1 MAAHVPALL
10 HLGCA
15 CLSLL
20 SIWHDNTGMRAAPS
34 HDGHLWWLT
43 GHVNG
48 LSLYQRELNDA
59 VCHHSPM
66 LSCSLVVN
74 EWSLG
79 KYGARRFQKW
89 GLRITWGPLRV
100 TVRPQALK
108 VIYFVWHSSTALS
121 DRLKNYVCESIQ
133 VIPVL
138 SRFTLGLFTICQVV
152 FDLYDFFF
160 FACLSTRFPILSI
173 AAPTD
178 STGWQETWPVIA
190 VSFRAAREN

>member
-10 HLGCA
+10 YLGCA
-15 CLSLL
+15 CLCLL
-20 SIWHDNTGMRAAPS
+20 SSWHDNAGMRAAPS

-48 LSLYQRELNDA
+48 FSLYQRELIDA

-66 LSCSLVVN
+66 LLCSIVVN

-79 KYGARRFQKW
+79 KYGWFSKW
-89 GLRITWGPLRV
+89 GLRIIWGPLRI
-100 TVRPQALK
+100 TVGPQALI
-108 VIYFVWHSSTALS
+108 VIYFVWHRSTALS
-121 DRLKNYVCESIQ
+121 DRLKNYACESIQ
-133 VIPVL
+133 VILVL
-138 SRFTLGLFTICQVV
+138 SRFTLGLFTMTGRVWSLRVV
-152 FDLYDFFF
+152 F

-190 VSFRAAREN
+190 VRFRAAREN